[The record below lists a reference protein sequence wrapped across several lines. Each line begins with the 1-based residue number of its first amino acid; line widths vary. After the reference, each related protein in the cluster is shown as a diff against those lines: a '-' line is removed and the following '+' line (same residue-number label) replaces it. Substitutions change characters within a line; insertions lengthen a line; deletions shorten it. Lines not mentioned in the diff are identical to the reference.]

1 MNRLTLEERRRA
13 FLARQDAS
21 RQMLAQA
28 SQPISVTQSSALP
41 SWLRQVAGTAM
52 IAALVGGSWIAW
64 HAVALRVPSS
74 AVEALLPRL

>member
-13 FLARQDAS
+13 FHARQDAS
-21 RQMLAQA
+21 RQMLAQTF
-28 SQPISVTQSSALP
+28 QPISVTRSSALP

-52 IAALVGGSWIAW
+52 IVALVGGSWIAW
-64 HAVALRVPSS
+64 HALAFRVPSS